1 VRTSVEFRDAH
12 LGKNV
17 ARLVKHEGDIFIETE
32 GNHDGTVVFTS
43 VRVPRAVFADAIKRV
58 GGIF

>member
-1 VRTSVEFRDAH
+1 MKTSVEFRDQY
-12 LGKNV
+12 LGRNI
-17 ARLVKHEGDIFIETE
+17 ARLVKHEGDIYIETE
-32 GNHDGTVVFTS
+32 GNHEGTVVFTS